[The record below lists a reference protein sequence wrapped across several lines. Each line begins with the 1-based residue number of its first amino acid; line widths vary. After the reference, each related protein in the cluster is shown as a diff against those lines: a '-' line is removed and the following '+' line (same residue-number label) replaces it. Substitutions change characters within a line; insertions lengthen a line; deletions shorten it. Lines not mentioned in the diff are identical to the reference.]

1 MSRKKFLLGN
11 WKMNKVPSEALSFM
25 EKAPEM
31 AALASKKGIEIGVA
45 PTFLCLEAVKA
56 KAPKGF
62 VVSAQNVNE
71 HSSGA
76 YTGEVSPL
84 MLRAIGIDHA
94 IIGHSERRE
103 YNGETSKACNLK
115 IKALLAEGLTPV
127 YCCGESL
134 ATYEAGET
142 VDFVKT
148 QIEEGFADL
157 TKEEAKKVVVAYEPI
172 WAISTTTGTH
182 LASPD
187 EISHTVS
194 YLRETLVDTYSAK
207 IAEALPILY
216 GGSVNP
222 SNAGAYLTVPG
233 VNGLL
238 VGNSSLIADQFLDI
252 INIAKRVQ
260 D

>member
-1 MSRKKFLLGN
+1 
-11 WKMNKVPSEALSFM
+11 MNKVPSEALSFM

-134 ATYEAGET
+134 ATYEAEFDHRVAAADGFGGPFLDEA
-142 VDFVKT
+142 DDLAA
-148 QIEEGFADL
+148 GFADV
-157 TKEEAKKVVVAYEPI
+157 EFC
-172 WAISTTTGTH
+172 H
-182 LASPD
+182 
-187 EISHTVS
+187 
-194 YLRETLVDTYSAK
+194 
-207 IAEALPILY
+207 
-216 GGSVNP
+216 
-222 SNAGAYLTVPG
+222 
-233 VNGLL
+233 
-238 VGNSSLIADQFLDI
+238 
-252 INIAKRVQ
+252 
-260 D
+260 